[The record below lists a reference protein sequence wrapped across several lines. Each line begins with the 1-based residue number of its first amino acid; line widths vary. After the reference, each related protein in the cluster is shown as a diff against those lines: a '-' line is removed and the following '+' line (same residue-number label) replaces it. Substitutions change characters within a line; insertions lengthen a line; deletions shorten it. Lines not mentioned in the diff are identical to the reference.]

1 MPYEQNSRKYLDR
14 LIFIVVTVAILAI
27 LLFLWNN
34 NYEQSSHYKKAI
46 DTASSNPADHAALL
60 SYLTSRHVGIF
71 KSSAIFISF
80 VVILIGSLYV
90 LRAAP
95 ASFSAAAEV
104 GQKFRIVLSTASPGL
119 AMVLI
124 GAILVVFSLYKKST
138 VTYNKNIPGYA
149 HGEAPEPFV
158 NDRRRIEPQT
168 TEMEASS
175 Q

>member
-1 MPYEQNSRKYLDR
+1 MPYEQNSRKYLDIS
-14 LIFIVVTVAILAI
+14 IFIVVTVAILAI
-27 LLFLWNN
+27 FLFLLSN
-34 NYEQSSHYKKAI
+34 NYEQSSNYEKAI

-60 SYLTSRHVGIF
+60 CYLTSRHIGIF

-95 ASFSAAAEV
+95 SSFNAAAEV

-124 GAILVVFSLYKKST
+124 GAILVTFSLYKKST
-138 VTYNKNIPGYA
+138 VSYESIPGYA
-149 HGEAPEPFV
+149 HCEVPESFA

-168 TEMEASS
+168 PKMEASS